1 MEFSGCY
8 SNKEIEFIKKYVS
21 PLYKQIGLVT
31 RILKIV
37 NKRKYKGGNK

>member
-21 PLYKQIGLVT
+21 PLYTDRFGNS
-31 RILKIV
+31 ILKIV
-37 NKRKYKGGNK
+37 KQKEI